1 MISWV
6 VGLGYKYMNIQQ
18 AKDLME
24 SEVVQNFIDT
34 CPHCGTRAHLK
45 LLFSES
51 YKEENGDL
59 VYYHTFRCV
68 PCKGL
73 VLETYKFNQNKYTNN
88 EDLKPAGWNN
98 KFPTE
103 EIVFIKKFDGVIPDD
118 VFSDFKEG
126 VVCLKNKCPKAAASM
141 FRRSLQ
147 SSLINKGA
155 DSSLDLIEQIKNVKN
170 LTDDIKDWAHNIRIF
185 GNWGAHPQDD
195 NLKDVSLELA
205 SEVKDFL
212 EEFFNYVY
220 LMPSRVAKARSL
232 NQKKNEDK
240 VVEETKK

>member
-1 MISWV
+1 
-6 VGLGYKYMNIQQ
+6 MNKEQTKNI
-18 AKDLME
+18 ME

-51 YKEENGDL
+51 YKEKNGDL
-59 VYYHTFRCV
+59 IYYNIFRCV

-73 VLETYKFNQNKYTNN
+73 VLETYQFDQNRYRDD
-88 EDLKPAGWNN
+88 EDLSMGRWKN

-103 EIVFIKKFDGVIPDD
+103 EIVFIKKFDAIIPEDIL
-118 VFSDFKEG
+118 VDFKEG
-126 VVCLKNKCPKAAASM
+126 IICLSNKCPKAAVAM

-147 SSLINKGA
+147 SAMVNLGA
-155 DSSLDLIEQIKNVKN
+155 DSSMELIDQIKSVKN

-185 GNWGAHPQDD
+185 GNWGVHPQDD
-195 NLKDVSLELA
+195 NLKDINLEIAKEAQDL
-205 SEVKDFL
+205 L
-212 EEFFNYVY
+212 EEFFNYIY

-232 NQKKNEDK
+232 NQKKDENMT
-240 VVEETKK
+240 VEENKE

>member
-1 MISWV
+1 
-6 VGLGYKYMNIQQ
+6 MNRQQ
-18 AKDLME
+18 AKDIME

-51 YKEENGDL
+51 YIEKNGDI

-73 VLETYKFNQNKYTNN
+73 VLETYKFNKNRYSD
-88 EDLKPAGWNN
+88 DLTTGGWVN

-103 EIVFIKKFDGVIPDD
+103 EIIFIKIFDGVIPEE
-118 VFSDFKEG
+118 VLSDFREG
-126 VVCLKNKCPKAAASM
+126 VVCLSNTCSKAAVAM

-147 SSLINKGA
+147 AAMINMGANSS
-155 DSSLDLIEQIKNVKN
+155 SDLVEQIKSVKN

-195 NLKDVSLELA
+195 NLKDVSAELA
-205 SEVKDFL
+205 NEVKDFL

-220 LMPSRVAKARSL
+220 LMPNRVAKARSL
-232 NQKKNEDK
+232 NQKKDESK
-240 VVEETKK
+240 TVEEIKE